1 MPFWLMGTEI
11 MTSTDGLPPIP
22 GSFSPREASDILD
35 RAKRL
40 IAPTLPG
47 CTLRRFDYP
56 IFDGWSP
63 LELCFGDSG
72 PIVPKFVISPDGY
85 FCVAMLSF
93 GYSLFLRD
101 EMRVGFEFRGPR
113 VHAWQRLDAGP
124 EAIAAAVQ
132 TGLAK
137 FDLAAA
143 IGGGTIE
150 RMWATH
156 PESDNLTQRLDHS
169 LCGIYLGK
177 YAEAQSLLKDC
188 QEEAAK
194 GDDDPRYA
202 SFAARCKTYLAK
214 LSDDPAALRL
224 ELIATM
230 NKNWSHFKIV
240 DV

>member
-1 MPFWLMGTEI
+1 MY
-11 MTSTDGLPPIP
+11 
-22 GSFSPREASDILD
+22 
-35 RAKRL
+35 RL
-40 IAPTLPG
+40 GDSVNA
-47 CTLRRFDYP
+47 
-56 IFDGWSP
+56 DGWPFLYKGHAFLADGTP
-63 LELCFGDSG
+63 LTECNENGQ
-72 PIVPKFVISPDGY
+72 IVPAA
-85 FCVAMLSF
+85 VALNRIEKDCSS
-93 GYSLFLRD
+93 GNLC
-101 EMRVGFEFRGPR
+101 FRGPQ

-150 RMWATH
+150 RMWATQ
-156 PESDNLTQRLDHS
+156 PESYNLTQRLDHS

-177 YAEAQSLLKDC
+177 YAEAQSLLKNC

-194 GDDDPRYA
+194 GDDDSRYA

-214 LSDDPAALRL
+214 LIDDPAALRL